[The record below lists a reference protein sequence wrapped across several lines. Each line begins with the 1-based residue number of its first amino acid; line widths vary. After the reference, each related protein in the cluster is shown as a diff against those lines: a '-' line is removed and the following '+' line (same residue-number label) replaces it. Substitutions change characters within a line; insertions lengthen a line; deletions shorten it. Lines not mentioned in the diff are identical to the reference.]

1 MGFEPICA
9 QDDIVGA
16 DGCDIKFGAFLMVV
30 AVGRVDADS
39 LNSGVLDGA
48 RFVVRTVDVFN
59 G

>member
-1 MGFEPICA
+1 
-9 QDDIVGA
+9 
-16 DGCDIKFGAFLMVV
+16 MVV

-48 RFVVRTVDVFN
+48 GFVVRTVDVFN